1 MSSCGKNPEQ
11 QIAIETTDKQKPL
24 IFTQK
29 IAYFQHFSFDKMV
42 QSFNLADGTL
52 KIFDLTDR

>member
-1 MSSCGKNPEQ
+1 M
-11 QIAIETTDKQKPL
+11 
-24 IFTQK
+24 QK